1 MDWQAWRDGILD
13 LVFPRHCVSCGDDVT
28 DDSPHHFSCKSCAD
42 SWFYVKA
49 PCCPTCGYPYFGAML
64 HGDRSCSKC
73 QDFKPDFRQGRT
85 LLLVEGAVR
94 QWIHALKYHQ
104 GTFLL
109 EDLEQVLRQCEGLA
123 NYLNDALL
131 VPVPLHP
138 RKLRERGYNQSLLI
152 CQTLKKVYPDTEVCD
167 ELTRLTDTPS
177 QTQFNRKERQKNL
190 RKAFSYKNKTVTNP
204 HRRRILVDD
213 VFTTGATL
221 NACTRAMNKAGIQCI
236 DILTLGH
243 G

>member
-1 MDWQAWRDGILD
+1 MNWKNSILD
-13 LVFPRHCVSCGDDVT
+13 LVFPRHCVSCGNDIEE
-28 DDSPHHFSCKSCAD
+28 DSPHRFSCKRCAT
-42 SWFYVKA
+42 SWLHVKA

-64 HGDRSCSKC
+64 QSDRSCRKC
-73 QDFKPDFRQGRT
+73 QDFQPAYRQGRT

-104 GTFLL
+104 GTYLL
-109 EDLEQVLRQCEGLA
+109 QDLEQVFRNCEGLG
-123 NYLNDALL
+123 NYLDNALL

-138 RKLRERGYNQSLLI
+138 RKQRERGYNQSLLI
-152 CQTLKKVYPDTEVCD
+152 CETLKKVYPDTDLSD
-167 ELTRLTDTPS
+167 ELIRLIDTPS
-177 QTQFNRKERQKNL
+177 QTQFNRKERHKNL
-190 RKAFSYKNKTVTNP
+190 RKAFSHNNKQATSP
-204 HRRRILVDD
+204 HRRRVLVDD

-221 NACTRAMNKAGIQCI
+221 NACTHALNKAGIRCI